1 MEKAEGLYY
10 TENTQ
15 SNTEALAHYSVELKF
30 QNMTSIPDKV
40 FGEFQSLIIMHVFG
54 RVSNNKIQTSLLGD
68 PTNGIQVV

>member
-30 QNMTSIPDKV
+30 QNMTGSATMNNVVIK
-40 FGEFQSLIIMHVFG
+40 
-54 RVSNNKIQTSLLGD
+54 SNTSETKWILLE
-68 PTNGIQVV
+68 VR